1 MIDIDTGAAETIT
14 WSVVLIDDSEDD
26 KAELRRLLLRGS
38 DRRYTFAEA
47 QTGAA
52 GVALVMGAKALPDCV
67 LLDYNLP
74 DMDAL
79 DVLTAFAGSDGL
91 PVCPVVVLTGG
102 AGPEARRAVL
112 RAGAQDYVGKEW
124 LTPPGLT
131 WVVENAIERMAMA
144 RQLLLRDEAL
154 RENEKILAEAAQ
166 RKDEFIAILAHE
178 LRNPLAPVRTGL
190 QVLRLTQDRKTT
202 LQTLDTME
210 RQLGQMTHLID
221 DLLDISRITSGKVL
235 LRLERIAVNKII
247 EAAVESARPA
257 IDGRRHTLVV
267 KLPEQALWMYVDPA
281 RLGQVIGNL
290 LNNSAKYSLEGGT
303 ITLSAYGD
311 GKEVVIQVRDQ
322 GLGIPA
328 NMLDQVFDM
337 FAQVNQTLERSQ
349 GGLGI
354 GLALVK
360 RLVQMHGGTVIAES
374 AGAGLGSTFT
384 VRLPM
389 AVAVTAFAPVKPGAC
404 DLESAALAA
413 EGRRVLVVDDNVD
426 AADLM
431 CMLLNLS
438 GHETCTAY
446 GGAEALKLASAFCPQ
461 VIFLDIGLPG
471 MNGYEVARRLRASPA
486 SKAALLV
493 AVTGWG
499 GEEDRRKSKAA
510 GFDLHLTK
518 PVDPAAIDE
527 IMARVSV
534 SEVVGNDVPW

>member
-1 MIDIDTGAAETIT
+1 MTDTRSSETMP
-14 WSVVLIDDSEDD
+14 WSMALIDDSEDD
-26 KAELRRLLLRGS
+26 KAEVRRLLLCGS
-38 DRRYTFAEA
+38 ERRYNFSEA

-52 GVALVMGAKALPDCV
+52 GVALVLAASALPDCV

-79 DVLTAFAGSDGL
+79 DVLNALAGPDGL

-112 RAGAQDYVGKEW
+112 RAGAQDYIGKDW

-154 RENEKILAEAAQ
+154 RENEKILSEAAQ

-190 QVLRLTQDRKTT
+190 QVLRLTTDRATT

-235 LRLERIAVNKII
+235 LRLERIAVGKVL
-247 EAAVESARPA
+247 EAAIESVRPA
-257 IDGRRHTLVV
+257 IEARRHTLIV
-267 KLPEQALWMYVDPA
+267 KLPEQPLWMYVDPA
-281 RLGQVIGNL
+281 RVGQVIGNL

-303 ITLSAYGD
+303 ITISAHGD
-311 GKEVVIQVRDQ
+311 GKEVVIQVSDQ

-328 NMLDQVFDM
+328 NMLHKVFDM
-337 FAQVNQTLERSQ
+337 FAQVNHTMDRSQ

-354 GLALVK
+354 GLALVQ

-374 AGAGLGSTFT
+374 AGEGLGSTFS
-384 VRLPM
+384 VRLPL
-389 AVAVTAFAPVKPGAC
+389 AVSVTPSTPVRPDTG
-404 DLESAALAA
+404 DLETVAESAK
-413 EGRRVLVVDDNVD
+413 RCRVLVVDDNAD
-426 AADLM
+426 AADLLAM
-431 CMLLNLS
+431 MLNLS
-438 GHETCTAY
+438 GHETSTAY
-446 GGAEALKLASAFCPQ
+446 GGAEALRVADVFRPH
-461 VIFLDIGLPG
+461 VIFLDIGLPD
-471 MNGYEVARRLRASPA
+471 MNGYEVARQLRAGPWA
-486 SKAALLV
+486 NAALLV

-499 GEEDRRKSKAA
+499 GEEDRRRSKAA

-518 PVDPAAIDE
+518 PVDPAAIDT
-527 IMARVSV
+527 ILARSTVWEAVNSDL
-534 SEVVGNDVPW
+534 S

>member
-1 MIDIDTGAAETIT
+1 MTNIGPLESMP
-14 WSVVLIDDSEDD
+14 WSMVLIDDSEDD
-26 KAELRRLLLRGS
+26 KAEVRSLLLRGS
-38 DRRYTFAEA
+38 ERRYNFSEA

-52 GVALVMGAKALPDCV
+52 GVALVLAACVLPDCV

-79 DVLTAFAGSDGL
+79 DVLKALAGPDGL

-112 RAGAQDYVGKEW
+112 RAGAQDYIGKDW

-154 RENEKILAEAAQ
+154 RENEKILSEAAQ

-190 QVLRLTQDRKTT
+190 QVLRLTQDRATT

-235 LRLERIAVNKII
+235 LRLERIAVSKVLEAAIESAKPAI
-247 EAAVESARPA
+247 EA
-257 IDGRRHTLVV
+257 RRHALVV
-267 KLPEQALWMYVDPA
+267 KLPEQPLWMYVDPA

-311 GKEVVIQVRDQ
+311 GKEVVIQVSDQ

-328 NMLDQVFDM
+328 DMLHHVFDM
-337 FAQVNQTLERSQ
+337 FAQVNHTMDRSQ

-354 GLALVK
+354 GLALVQ
-360 RLVQMHGGTVIAES
+360 RLVQMHGGTVTAES
-374 AGAGLGSTFT
+374 AGEGLGSTFS
-384 VRLPM
+384 VRLPL
-389 AVAVTAFAPVKPGAC
+389 AVAVAVSPPGRPDTGDIKSVAQPSKC
-404 DLESAALAA
+404 C
-413 EGRRVLVVDDNVD
+413 RVLVVDDNAD

-431 CMLLNLS
+431 AMMLSLS

-446 GGAEALKLASAFCPQ
+446 AGAEALRVANIFRPH
-461 VIFLDIGLPG
+461 VIFLDIGLPD
-471 MNGYEVARRLRASPA
+471 MNGYEVARQLRASPLLNA
-486 SKAALLV
+486 TLLV

-499 GEEDRRKSKAA
+499 GEEDRRRSKAA

-518 PVDPAAIDE
+518 PVDPAAIDT
-527 IMARVSV
+527 IMARSTILEAVNSD
-534 SEVVGNDVPW
+534 SP